1 MVSSAVAR
9 SEESIDEREVCTT
22 SEAARLLEVSNTT
35 VQIMVERG
43 DLRAWRTRGGHR
55 RISLESL
62 HALKSQ
68 RTVGARAG
76 GDSPL
81 LTVLVVEDDQ
91 DLKAVYRARFDEW
104 NLPVRVLE
112 ASDGV
117 EALLMLERNRPDILL
132 TDLRM
137 SPMDGFELL
146 RRVREYPEFNS
157 TTIVVV
163 TALSEAEIGARGGVP
178 KGVVVYPKP
187 VPFEKLQGFL
197 EASAM
202 RKQLARA

>member
-1 MVSSAVAR
+1 
-9 SEESIDEREVCTT
+9 
-22 SEAARLLEVSNTT
+22 
-35 VQIMVERG
+35 
-43 DLRAWRTRGGHR
+43 
-55 RISLESL
+55 
-62 HALKSQ
+62 
-68 RTVGARAG
+68 
-76 GDSPL
+76 
-81 LTVLVVEDDQ
+81 
-91 DLKAVYRARFDEW
+91 
-104 NLPVRVLE
+104 
-112 ASDGV
+112 
-117 EALLMLERNRPDILL
+117 MLERNRPDILL